1 MKSDS
6 AGLYWILSS
15 KCKKI
20 RLSRKYIPLKPRRRY
35 GSCWVLLENYAK
47 PQKANKGA
55 SVPFSF
61 RTNKRYVSYIALNKP
76 SGKSSSDE
84 REIWQAVK
92 MKREQEEIFEWPKE
106 LTVSEEIKTRKS
118 ELPSVMLDLKKSL
131 DKEGI
136 KTTLV
141 NPFFVWMNRDYR
153 TGDSQGYAAATTMYI
168 VDIEIPKVAPFDML
182 SIEIRVMD
190 ERFYFAL
197 IIYFHSV
204 MEGLLE
210 AEEFNEIFSKHDELW
225 MPQLVSLLQPVEW
238 DFSFKW
244 DTEYDETIE
253 DTLYGYFPLSDA
265 DRLIEAVRS
274 INLCKG

>member
-1 MKSDS
+1 
-6 AGLYWILSS
+6 
-15 KCKKI
+15 
-20 RLSRKYIPLKPRRRY
+20 
-35 GSCWVLLENYAK
+35 
-47 PQKANKGA
+47 
-55 SVPFSF
+55 
-61 RTNKRYVSYIALNKP
+61 
-76 SGKSSSDE
+76 
-84 REIWQAVK
+84 
-92 MKREQEEIFEWPKE
+92 
-106 LTVSEEIKTRKS
+106 
-118 ELPSVMLDLKKSL
+118 
-131 DKEGI
+131 
-136 KTTLV
+136 
-141 NPFFVWMNRDYR
+141 
-153 TGDSQGYAAATTMYI
+153 MYI